1 MDQPPFPT
9 EALRTRARYDH
20 ARRDHCTQ
28 PEREAPDD
36 LASGDCARRVVYD
49 TSSSVPPKA
58 SEHSAHSTVV
68 LRHPIKNAYSKRPQ
82 DSSITSAAPLDLEVD
97 VEREQDGH
105 HDAAQQHAH
114 ALHREDLGPPL
125 ETALL
130 EVLERAGLGDLEPAL
145 RRQGVL
151 TVDDLA
157 WKSGVQV
164 MRLTG
169 LERPHAQSLKR
180 LAEDVAVERQNA
192 ALPEEEHDEL

>member
-1 MDQPPFPT
+1 MARTAFSGVPLNRRPPAWNLRAPTSEPYVHIPYLFAWSSAGTTGAKAHLLERRDCNVDQPPFPT

-125 ETALL
+125 SVGFNWTSDHKLI
-130 EVLERAGLGDLEPAL
+130 
-145 RRQGVL
+145 Q
-151 TVDDLA
+151 
-157 WKSGVQV
+157 
-164 MRLTG
+164 
-169 LERPHAQSLKR
+169 
-180 LAEDVAVERQNA
+180 
-192 ALPEEEHDEL
+192 